1 MRSRSNLVLSMSVGV
16 FTVYCFGCGATDAD
30 EDLGGGLGGS
40 SADAGGSVG
49 GTSGSGGTAATGGSI
64 PATGGTLATGGVAP
78 TGGLADTGGTEPAGG
93 GSTTGGRGGR
103 SVTGGE
109 TSTGGRSGAGG
120 ETSAE
125 PTGGRSTGGRSG
137 RGATG
142 GETSTGG
149 RSAAGGETGAGGTE
163 PTGGTTDNGG
173 SPGGVV
179 FPKKFAGN
187 IDTRNQIRSDFAEYW
202 DQFSPENA
210 GKWGSTQPN
219 SQSEFNW
226 RSLDAMHDYCV
237 QNNIVFKEH
246 CFVWGSQQPNWV
258 NDGNGEAAVK
268 NWMTEFCKRY
278 PDVAM
283 IDVVNE
289 PPPHTTP
296 AYRNGIGGDGAS
308 GWDWIANAF
317 KWAREAC
324 PNAVLILN
332 DYNNIELSGDAR
344 HTVDIVKAI
353 QSVNAPIDAI
363 GCQTHGTDN
372 AQLNTLQS
380 NLDTMI
386 SGTGLPIYITE
397 FDINIADDSRQA
409 QVMRDQFTMFW
420 ENTDIKGVTLWG
432 YIVGAT
438 WLQNTGLMQDNGT
451 MRPAMTW
458 LMQYLGRG

>member
-1 MRSRSNLVLSMSVGV
+1 MRLRSNLVSSVMVGV
-16 FTVYCFGCGATDAD
+16 LSVCCFGCGATDSDD
-30 EDLGGGLGGS
+30 ELDAGLGGS
-40 SADAGGSVG
+40 SAGPAGGASG
-49 GTSGSGGTAATGGSI
+49 ATQPGTGGTAGTGGTTGTT
-64 PATGGTLATGGVAP
+64 ATGGTLVTGGSAP
-78 TGGLADTGGTEPAGG
+78 TGGVSDTGGTEPTGGVSMGGRGGRGATGGTTSAGG
-93 GSTTGGRGGR
+93 TEPTGGRNTGGRGGR
-103 SVTGGE
+103 
-109 TSTGGRSGAGG
+109 
-120 ETSAE
+120 
-125 PTGGRSTGGRSG
+125 
-137 RGATG
+137 GATG
-142 GETSTGG
+142 GTTS
-149 RSAAGGETGAGGTE
+149 AGGTE
-163 PTGGTTDNGG
+163 PTGGTTSNGGTGPTGGTPSNGG
-173 SPGGVV
+173 SAGSI
-179 FPKKFAGN
+179 KKFAGN
-187 IDTRNQIRSDFAEYW
+187 IDTRNQIRSDFVKYW

-237 QNNIVFKEH
+237 QNNIIFKEH
-246 CFVWGSQQPNWV
+246 CFVWGSQQPRWV
-258 NDGNGEAAVK
+258 NDGNAEAAVK

-278 PDVAM
+278 PDVAL

-296 AYRNGIGGDGAS
+296 SYRNGIGGDGTS

-324 PNAVLILN
+324 PNAILILN

-344 HTVDIVKAI
+344 HSVDIVKAI
-353 QSVNAPIDAI
+353 KSVGAPIDAI

-372 AQLNTLQS
+372 AQLNTLKS
-380 NLDTMI
+380 NLDTMV

-397 FDINIADDSRQA
+397 FDLNIADDNRQA

-458 LMQYLGRG
+458 LLQYLGRG